1 MAKAPKI
8 TINIGADTRRLKG
21 DLKKADGVV
30 GKFSKAASGA
40 MKGLAFAAAGAAV
53 AIGVEG
59 VKAAIADQKEQVT
72 LAKTLQ
78 NTTKAT
84 DKQVAAVE
92 DYIEKTMFATG
103 VTDSKLRKSFD
114 RLVRSTGSVTKAQKI
129 QTVALDVAA
138 GTGKDVVS
146 VSEAIAKAYDGNYG
160 ALKRLGVPLD
170 DSIVKTKNFDGALG
184 ALSKTFEGQA
194 DAAANTFEGRMQ
206 RLQVRMDEAKE
217 SIGYVL
223 LEGLEPLFDFMDSP
237 EGKKVMDDFVVT
249 FKDAMVIVADVLPG
263 IVTNMGKLVGNV
275 SKYGLAQ
282 GLLSDPQIQ
291 AAALAYGAALIYTG
305 PGGAAIA
312 AVSAYA
318 IAGGLMGEAEGSGK
332 GLKKKATTGATIKI
346 AGVSQTNADKQADI
360 QRQYGGLTS
369 SLTMGG
375 GELYQGVYKPTDNSV
390 KIYVN
395 ALDPAAAARAVIA
408 AQAKAKRMG
417 VSKLSGAAG

>member
-21 DLKKADGVV
+21 DLKKADGIV

-40 MKGLAFAAAGAAV
+40 MLGLGVAAAGAAV

-103 VTDSKLRKSFD
+103 VTDTKLRKSFD

-194 DAAANTFEGRMQ
+194 DAAANTFEGRML
-206 RLQVRMDEAKE
+206 RLQTRMDEAKE
-217 SIGYVL
+217 SIGAVL
-223 LEGLEPLFDFMDSP
+223 LEGMEPLFDFMDSP
-237 EGKKVMDDFVVT
+237 EGKKMMDDFVVV
-249 FKDAMVIVADVLPG
+249 FADSMKVVAKVLPG
-263 IVTNMGKLVGNV
+263 IVKEMGKLVTNV
-275 SKYGLAQ
+275 SKGGIMAGIMGDPKLAT
-282 GLLSDPQIQ
+282 
-291 AAALAYGAALIYTG
+291 AALAFGAGFAVGGVTGGAL
-305 PGGAAIA
+305 AAIA
-312 AVSAYA
+312 AYALTGDMMGSADA
-318 IAGGLMGEAEGSGK
+318 SGK

-375 GELYQGVYKPTDNSV
+375 AEQYQGVYKPTDNSV

-395 ALDPAAAARAVIA
+395 ALDPAAAARAVQSA
-408 AQAKAKRMG
+408 LNKTKRMG
-417 VSKLSGAAG
+417 VSRYAGN